1 MDAIERVLDDFIE
14 GLFRLMLEHHQ
25 SQVVET
31 DLTLVQAQALRLLRA
46 EALPASKLAVAL
58 GISAPA
64 MTQLTD
70 RLGRKNL
77 IERRTVKTDRRTVI
91 VALTSKG
98 GAVVDGFR
106 RRRSELFADLLSR
119 LGDDD
124 LKEVVVVLG
133 KVAAVL
139 HGRDPEKNAPVVR
152 RQAPRKPPKESRTA
166 IVLPTASKESVGV
179 PVTSPTKRR
188 MRIEWD

>member
-1 MDAIERVLDDFIE
+1 LDAIERVLDDFIE

-25 SQVVET
+25 AQVLET
-31 DLTLVQAQALRLLRA
+31 DLTVVQAQALKLLRTGP
-46 EALPASKLAVAL
+46 LPASKLAGAL

-64 MTQLTD
+64 LTQLTD

-77 IERRTVKTDRRTVI
+77 IERRNVKTDRRTVI
-91 VALTSKG
+91 VALTVKG
-98 GAVVDGFR
+98 GQVIDGFR
-106 RRRSELFADLLSR
+106 RRRNEVFADILAR

-124 LKEVVVVLG
+124 RLEAAEVLS

-139 HGRDPEKNAPVVR
+139 HGREPERGVR
-152 RQAPRKPPKESRTA
+152 LSPRQAPRRQPREGRTA
-166 IVLPTASKESVGV
+166 IEPPQASKEFEGE
-179 PVTSPTKRR
+179 PVNPPTKRR

>member
-1 MDAIERVLDDFIE
+1 MDEIERVLDDFIE

-25 SQVVET
+25 SQVAET

-46 EALPASKLAVAL
+46 EALPASKLAAAL

-77 IERRTVKTDRRTVI
+77 IERRAVKTDRRTVI

-98 GAVVDGFR
+98 GTVVDGFR
-106 RRRSELFADLLSR
+106 RRRSEVFADILSR
-119 LGDDD
+119 LGNDD
-124 LKEVVVVLG
+124 LQEVVDVLG
-133 KVAAVL
+133 KVSAVL
-139 HGRDPEKNAPVVR
+139 QGRQPEKIAPVIR
-152 RQAPRKPPKESRTA
+152 RQAPRKPKTERTA
-166 IVLPTASKESVGV
+166 VDPPAASKESDGV
-179 PVTSPTKRR
+179 PVSPPTKRR
-188 MRIEWD
+188 MKIEWD